1 MFKYTKFLES
11 GKKTEQKF
19 KEVLL
24 KNNILTQDSTEYD
37 DIKNHVDL
45 SIIYKIDVKGL
56 KKINRYDD
64 DVNQYYHYA
73 EILNVKGEKG
83 WAYAPDV
90 DYFVFE
96 TNDYWLIVE
105 KENLQ
110 NLIKEKVIKE
120 YNEKPT
126 LYRLYRR
133 NGRKD
138 IITLIDTI
146 DMIYI
151 SDFMIKK

>member
-11 GKKTEQKF
+11 GKKTELKF

-64 DVNQYYHYA
+64 DVNQYYHH
-73 EILNVKGEKG
+73 
-83 WAYAPDV
+83 
-90 DYFVFE
+90 
-96 TNDYWLIVE
+96 ND
-105 KENLQ
+105 
-110 NLIKEKVIKE
+110 
-120 YNEKPT
+120 
-126 LYRLYRR
+126 
-133 NGRKD
+133 
-138 IITLIDTI
+138 
-146 DMIYI
+146 
-151 SDFMIKK
+151 